1 MNAAC
6 ILQYK
11 AYSATLKEIWLP
23 GDGIKVYAVE
33 VRAIMSIENLVP
45 TEQFLVPFFTAS
57 YQICR
62 NRSLCKDVFLYSREI
77 RVEEEELA

>member
-23 GDGIKVYAVE
+23 GDGIKVYAIE

-45 TEQFLVPFFTAS
+45 AEQFLRCLGFWYVF
-57 YQICR
+57 Y
-62 NRSLCKDVFLYSREI
+62 CKLPTP
-77 RVEEEELA
+77 